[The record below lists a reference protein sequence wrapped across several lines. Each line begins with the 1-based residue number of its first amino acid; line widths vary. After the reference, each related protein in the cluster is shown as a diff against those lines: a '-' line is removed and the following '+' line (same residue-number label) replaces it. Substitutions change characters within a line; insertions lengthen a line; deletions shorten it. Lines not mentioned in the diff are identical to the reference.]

1 MMRKLEPPGWKKPS
15 GYANGIEAEGRFVF
29 VAGQVGWG
37 PDANMV
43 APGLVAQTRQ
53 ALRNIEAVLACAG
66 ATMRDV
72 TRMTWYVVDLDEYRR
87 ERRAIGTV
95 YREVM
100 GEHYPAM
107 TLIQVAALVE
117 PDARVEIE
125 ATAVTPAADTPRI
138 G

>member
-1 MMRKLEPPGWKKPS
+1 
-15 GYANGIEAEGRFVF
+15 
-29 VAGQVGWG
+29 
-37 PDANMV
+37 
-43 APGLVAQTRQ
+43 
-53 ALRNIEAVLACAG
+53 
-66 ATMRDV
+66 MRDV

-87 ERRAIGTV
+87 ERHAIGEV

-125 ATAVTPAADTPRI
+125 ATAVTHAAGAPRN

>member
-1 MMRKLEPPGWKKPS
+1 MRKLEPPGWKKPS

-37 PDANMV
+37 PDATMV
-43 APGLVAQTRQ
+43 GPGLVAQTRQ
-53 ALRNIEAVLACAG
+53 ALRNIAAVLACAG

-87 ERRAIGTV
+87 ERRAIGEV

-125 ATAVTPAADTPRI
+125 ATAVVSAPRATR
-138 G
+138 